1 MKINSKLDKNIEIL
15 ENDFKDCADF
25 IKRKFPVGKA
35 KTQVY
40 MAYIEQMA
48 DSKSIDRFVVENL
61 MSEFEVSDSSE
72 NNKTIFEKIKD
83 TCVARVDIKEVTTI
97 EDAESAI
104 LSANAL
110 LFIDGL
116 DTAIIISV
124 TGFPNRGIQQSETE
138 VVIKGS
144 KEAFTEPMRLNTALL
159 RRRIRDTNLKM
170 KQIVVGEMTNTN
182 ITIVYMQ
189 NLVRPQILKEVE
201 DSLNNIKIDGVLSNM
216 YIQQYLQSDWKSVFP
231 QLETTERPDK
241 ATGALMEGRVVIIV
255 DNTPFVVIVPAT
267 LNTFFQSSEDYAE
280 KWQIVSF
287 VRIIRYIAGV
297 LATLL
302 PGFYIAITLYHP
314 SILPTSLLLKMAG
327 SRLNVPFPGVL
338 EIVIMELAFELLRE
352 AGIRM
357 PSAIGGTIGI
367 VGGIIIGQSAVEA
380 GIVSPIIVI
389 VVAITAIASFAVPH
403 VSLVTA
409 FRLAKYLVLFLSAVL
424 GLYGFWLGVL
434 ILLTHLVSLKSF
446 NIPYMFP
453 FVSSSVN
460 NYTDIKDSIIRA
472 PLFMM
477 KKRPIFANPKSTN
490 RIKK

>member
-1 MKINSKLDKNIEIL
+1 MNIDSKIDKNIEIFQA
-15 ENDFKDCADF
+15 DFKDCADF
-25 IKRKFPVGKA
+25 IERKFTVGKNDV
-35 KTQVY
+35 QVY
-40 MAYIEQMA
+40 IAYIEQMA
-48 DSKSIDRFVVENL
+48 DSKSLDRFVVENL
-61 MSEFEVSDSSE
+61 MDGFDTES
-72 NNKTIFEKIKD
+72 NKTVFETIKNR
-83 TCVARVDIKEVTTI
+83 CVSRVDIKELQTI
-97 EDAESAI
+97 EAAESSV
-104 LSANAL
+104 LSANGV
-110 LFIDGL
+110 LFIDGY
-116 DTAIIISV
+116 DKAITISV

-170 KQIVVGEMTNTN
+170 KQIVLGQISNTN

-189 NLVRPQILKEVE
+189 NLVRPQILNQVE
-201 DSLNNIKIDGVLSNM
+201 QQLNDIKIDSVLSSM
-216 YIQQYLQSDWKSVFP
+216 YVQQYVESDWKSVFP

-255 DNTPFVVIVPAT
+255 DNTPFVIILPAT

-287 VRIIRYIAGV
+287 VRLIRYGAGI

-302 PGFYIAITLYHP
+302 PAFYVAVTLYHP
-314 SILPTSLLLKMAG
+314 SMLPTTLLLKMAG
-327 SRLNVPFPGVL
+327 SRLNVPFPVVL

-357 PSAIGGTIGI
+357 PSPIGGTIGI

-380 GIVSPIIVI
+380 GIVSPIVVI
-389 VVAITAIASFAVPH
+389 VVSVTAIASFAVPH
-403 VSLVTA
+403 VSLVAA
-409 FRLAKYLVLFLSAVL
+409 FRLIKYLVLFLSSIL
-424 GLYGFWLGVL
+424 GLYGFWLGAL
-434 ILLTHLVSLKSF
+434 IILIHLVSLKSY

-460 NYTDIKDSIIRA
+460 DYTDIKDSIIRV

-477 KKRPIFANPKSTN
+477 KKRPIFANPKSVS